1 MIPSPIPSPIL
12 ITAILFRARNDNPTL
27 TNFKFKVGP
36 YSFKLKNPVERPSM
50 IVVRYHRAR
59 ICRLNAD
66 RVRWSTDRTTPA
78 SKQLMEILQLTYE
91 ELAELAE
98 LEGKLHAR
106 CSKRGRKVKLNIAD
120 YI

>member
-1 MIPSPIPSPIL
+1 
-12 ITAILFRARNDNPTL
+12 
-27 TNFKFKVGP
+27 
-36 YSFKLKNPVERPSM
+36 
-50 IVVRYHRAR
+50 
-59 ICRLNAD
+59 
-66 RVRWSTDRTTPA
+66 
-78 SKQLMEILQLTYE
+78 MEILQLTYE